1 MAMSGV
7 KLTSICMETYNEIQ
21 KQKKHRYAI
30 FLIKDGS
37 IDLEKVGE
45 RSNSY
50 ADFLEDLQKKDGESE
65 DCRYGLYDY
74 EYQFNPDGAES
85 TFKSKIFLM
94 CWCPD
99 NARIKKKMVYSSS
112 FDTLKRAFVGVHKVI
127 QANGQDE
134 CTKEY
139 VEEVLRATDRN

>member
-1 MAMSGV
+1 MGSSIFPLRHGPLISIMAMSGA
-7 KLTSICMETYNEIQ
+7 KLTSQGMETYNEIQ
-21 KQKKHRYAI
+21 KAKKHRYAI
-30 FLIKDGS
+30 FLIKDG
-37 IDLEKVGE
+37 
-45 RSNSY
+45 
-50 ADFLEDLQKKDGESE
+50 DGE